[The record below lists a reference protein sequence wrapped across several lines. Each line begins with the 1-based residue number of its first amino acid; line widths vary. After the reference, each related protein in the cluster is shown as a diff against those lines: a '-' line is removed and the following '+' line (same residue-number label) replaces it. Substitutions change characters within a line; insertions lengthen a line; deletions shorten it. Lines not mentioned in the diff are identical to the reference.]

1 MEIGKVMEK
10 SINSQIQAEF
20 ESAYLY
26 LSMAAWFEDED
37 LPGCAH
43 WMEKQA
49 EEELEHGM
57 KFYTY
62 LISRG
67 GSVVLEAIPTPK
79 KDWGSAVEVF
89 EEVLSHERLVTELI
103 DKMAELAEKE
113 NDRATRSM
121 LNWFINEQVEE
132 EENAAGILAKFKR
145 VAGKPMGLI
154 MLDKELGKRE
164 ED

>member
-1 MEIGKVMEK
+1 MQIGKAMEK

-57 KFYTY
+57 KLYTY

-67 GSVVLEAIPTPK
+67 GSAVLEALPAPK
-79 KDWGSAVEVF
+79 KDWGSPVEVF
-89 EEVLSHERLVTELI
+89 EEVLSHERVVTDLI
-103 DKMAELAEKE
+103 DKMAELAENEK
-113 NDRATRSM
+113 DRATRSM
-121 LNWFINEQVEE
+121 LDWFIDEQVEE
-132 EENAAGILAKFKR
+132 EDTASSVLAKFKR
-145 VAGKPMGLI
+145 AAGKPMGSL

-164 ED
+164 DD